1 MENGV
6 KKPKT
11 GLHVFVGILVGLV
24 LCLGVGFILYTQDF
38 LQFSTTVQK
47 DNTDSNSETQ
57 TEPDTS
63 EDTVVNLHFDSTKVT
78 NSDAASYTLT
88 LPTHADGINISLDA
102 TQMIATVS
110 VNRNLVNQSYTL
122 GWVTA
127 TEDYVYEPHEISFG
141 QKVVDIFFGGIGQ
154 DASGDTILFLMEDGS
169 VQYIPVRPAIS
180 TNLDNLNSYGALP
193 SVSNIVKFYAANANR
208 QLGSGV
214 TILAQDND
222 GNIYDLSS
230 ILQETGNY

>member
-47 DNTDSNSETQ
+47 DNTDSNSEAQ

-88 LPTHADGINISLDA
+88 LPTHANGINISLDA

-127 TEDYVYEPHEISFG
+127 TEDYVYEPHVISFD
-141 QKVVDIFFGGIGQ
+141 QKVVDIFFGGIG
-154 DASGDTILFLMEDGS
+154 
-169 VQYIPVRPAIS
+169 
-180 TNLDNLNSYGALP
+180 
-193 SVSNIVKFYAANANR
+193 
-208 QLGSGV
+208 
-214 TILAQDND
+214 
-222 GNIYDLSS
+222 
-230 ILQETGNY
+230 